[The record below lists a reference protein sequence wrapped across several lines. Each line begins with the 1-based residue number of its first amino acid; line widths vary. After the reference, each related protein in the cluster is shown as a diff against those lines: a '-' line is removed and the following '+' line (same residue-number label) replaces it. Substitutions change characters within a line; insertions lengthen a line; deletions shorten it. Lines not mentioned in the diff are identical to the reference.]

1 MDKKAKEHGTSKA
14 DWSPMTHR
22 EHVEA
27 LSRYTVEQLAN
38 DYYIDGFS
46 DTDFSRHLAAQ
57 KELWDVH
64 NVKKLQSAGRP
75 PTKDVVLGA
84 WRDLDR
90 SEALLELIDNSID
103 AWLRRMANYP
113 RKTAPELDIYID
125 VDSDSGRLVYEDNAG
140 GVPVEKLTNLVIPGH
155 SDTTELTRT
164 IGSYKTGGKKAIF
177 KLANQAQITTRYWNP
192 AGSTDDAVAVHLD
205 ETWIND
211 AELYEFSYAELQDV
225 SVVEQGQTRY
235 MLDLRAEPVGEPWY
249 NSPDD
254 IDQITKDIRRTYTLL
269 MARNPKIHIYFND
282 RTTPLNLDKALY
294 IFSGHN
300 DSKVDIRPQRVTFD
314 VPLDFQGTEYSVSVE
329 IVLGCRT
336 TTGVREGLSWGIDLY
351 GNDRLFVAYDQE
363 TFEDWLPKGNAR
375 QMIRGYVN
383 ICGPNIFIPWDT
395 HKRHLN
401 AERDI
406 MRVLTKH
413 KLIRELFENWDRAYK
428 DISSAGKGEVTRLI
442 RTPLEKQFDGR
453 KKDLYV
459 PHEDE
464 VKLTPKMRR
473 TVTLPDHVFKP
484 KVKVPKKKK
493 NNTVKVNFNLSL
505 EDARRVTAYFGLE
518 GELASL
524 DLSTAIK
531 EDVLNRA
538 GRRTVKRRSN
548 KRP

>member
-1 MDKKAKEHGTSKA
+1 MAKKAKEHRTPKA
-14 DWSPMTHR
+14 DWSTMTHR

-27 LSRYTVEQLAN
+27 LLRYTVEQLAN

-57 KELWDVH
+57 MELWDVH
-64 NVKKLQSAGRP
+64 NVKELQSAGGP

-103 AWLRRMANYP
+103 AWLSRMENYP
-113 RKTAPELDIYID
+113 RKTSPELDIYID
-125 VDSDSGRLVYEDNAG
+125 VDSDSGRLVYGDNAG

-155 SDTTELTRT
+155 SNTTEQTRT

-192 AGSTDDAVAVHLD
+192 AGSTDAAVAVHLD

-211 AELYEFSYAELQDV
+211 AELYEFPYAELKDV
-225 SVVEQGQTRY
+225 SVVEQGQTRF
-235 MLDLRAEPVGEPWY
+235 MLDLRAEPVGAPWY

-254 IDQITKDIRRTYTLL
+254 FAQITKDIRRTYTLL

-282 RTTPLNLDKALY
+282 RTTPLHLDKALY
-294 IFSGHN
+294 IFSGHH

-314 VPLDFQGTEYSVSVE
+314 VPLDFQGTEYPVSVE
-329 IVLGCRT
+329 VVLGCRT

-363 TFEDWLPKGNAR
+363 TFEHWLPKGNAR

-401 AERDI
+401 ADRDI

-413 KLIRELFENWDRAYK
+413 KLIRELFENWQRAYL

-442 RTPLEKQFDGR
+442 GTPLEKQFDGR
-453 KKDLYV
+453 RKDLYV
-459 PHEDE
+459 PHEDK
-464 VKLTPKMRR
+464 VKLTPKVRR
-473 TVTLPDHVFKP
+473 NVTLPDHVFIP
-484 KVKVPKKKK
+484 KVRIPKEKK
-493 NNTVKVNFNLSL
+493 NNTIKVNFTLSL

-518 GELASL
+518 GEPAPR

-531 EDVLNRA
+531 EDVLKRA

-548 KRP
+548 QRS